1 MNPERVFYPSI
12 VQLRAF
18 AAVYRLG
25 KVSAAAESLFI
36 TQSAVSASIR
46 QLETGWGVRLF
57 DRTTR
62 SLKAT
67 PAAQD
72 CIQVAERVLKDLE
85 SLSAEHRDKVALRRG
100 TVSLVVTPTLGEI
113 LLPAA
118 VQAFQREHP
127 GIRLVIDDC
136 APDQFIPRLVSEQ
149 VDFGIGTPERGGVA
163 EVDKQT
169 LLKDHLAVVMPAGH
183 PWAGRKS
190 VPWSAL
196 RDQAVITVKPGYG
209 IRPLIEVS
217 AAQAG
222 VHLDVVNEVTFLSTA
237 LWMCSCGMGLVVMP
251 AAYVKASRDPGLLAK
266 PLTHPKVT
274 RDICLVTARGRSLS
288 PAAHVFIDTLKNVLA
303 QG

>member
-1 MNPERVFYPSI
+1 MNPDRIFYPSV

-36 TQSAVSASIR
+36 TQSAVSASIK

-67 PAAQD
+67 VAAQE
-72 CIQVAERVLKDLE
+72 CIQVAERVLRDLE
-85 SLSAEHRDKVALRRG
+85 SLSAEQRDKVALRRG

-113 LLPAA
+113 LLPAT

-169 LLKDHLAVVMPAGH
+169 LLKDHLAVVMRADH
-183 PWAGRKS
+183 PWAHRSS
-190 VPWSAL
+190 VPWRAL
-196 RDQAVITVKPGYG
+196 RDHGVITVKPGYG
-209 IRPLIEVS
+209 IRPLIELS

-222 VHLDVVNEVTFLSTA
+222 VNLSVVNEVTFLSTA
-237 LWMCSCGMGLVVMP
+237 LWMCSSGMGLAVMP
-251 AAYVKASRDPGLLAK
+251 AAYVRASRDAGLLAK
-266 PLTHPKVT
+266 PLTQPKVT
-274 RDICLVTARGRSLS
+274 RDISLVTARGRSLT
-288 PAAHVFIDTLKNVLA
+288 PAAHVFIDTLKKVLA
-303 QG
+303 QA